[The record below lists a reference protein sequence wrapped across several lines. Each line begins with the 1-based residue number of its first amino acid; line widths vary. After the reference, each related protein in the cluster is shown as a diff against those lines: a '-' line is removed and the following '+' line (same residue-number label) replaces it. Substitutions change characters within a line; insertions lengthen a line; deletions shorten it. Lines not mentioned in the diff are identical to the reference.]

1 MKPFQIIPLVLAA
14 MSVTH
19 AIAQN
24 IPADDVANALDSLKI
39 QAVTKIDQD
48 LEANARA
55 FADAKNI
62 QVSARW
68 SDWFSPFLDIA
79 RAVYDGLT
87 TISIKKPT
95 SVRSWVKTS
104 LQAVDSGKKIFSLAT
119 SFDRFWQDGQ
129 NLQLAIDG
137 PAYNSA
143 VTTML
148 DRAEDAGFPLH
159 LIFDYDS
166 YRYSI
171 LNDLNGIAGWSPLRV
186 VHKTSTA
193 DRSGGEVL
201 PTVYAAKNHIFDQLK
216 ALSTE
221 MRQRQLPPATISQIA
236 EFVEARRSDLLN
248 ARVSNTQV
256 SYSAYLLKDGSP
268 ILCPV
273 SYSLGSVAALA
284 RWRATMLGAYAD
296 NVDIE
301 MRVRLAETADTGL
314 SQAADL
320 LTEQVNL
327 NLSVEAVIAGQVE
340 ANEILKNASSLGF
353 SFAKPE
359 VGSLLNLSRSFASN
373 AREQINMIPQEMMD
387 ILPGEVSKVLVLVD
401 DTIQQVRALADPP
414 SVAPTIDKVEPAQ
427 LQPLPSPQTQTLH
440 IYGSGFTSSST
451 LVFTHGASVFNS
463 VPARLHFQNA
473 TQIDYDIIVDGGVG
487 TWSVKVVYG
496 SQESNLEYFTVTP
509 MPTVARPTISPFG
522 GSSTGPVQVTLGCD
536 TVGVQIHYT
545 LNGNDPTTSDTAY
558 TGPFT
563 LTSSATV
570 KARAFL
576 TGYNPSPVIAASFTV
591 ASVPGTV
598 AITIATTPPG
608 LLVSVDDGAATP
620 APVTVNRTPGQT
632 LNVNS
637 PSPQVSSDGHTRYN
651 FASWSDG
658 GTQAHTVITPSADRT
673 YTATFAPQYQLA
685 ITVSPPGSGNVT
697 ATPSAAWYNPGQPV
711 SLVAQAASGNSF
723 SSWSGV
729 DSQSGDA
736 AQVTMNGYRGVTASF
751 STNSS
756 GAGSIRV
763 SIVPQ
768 AAADQGAQWKLT
780 SESQWHSS
788 GAITTVSSLGDY
800 IVQFKII
807 SGWTTPPNKTIALFP
822 AQTDVWIDSDPYLQQ
837 GPGDAPTVTTLA
849 ANSISAFT
857 GTMNG
862 TVNGNGWATT
872 AWFEWSTDPTLA
884 TFTSTPSQAIG
895 PNEMP
900 VSATLIQLVP
910 DTPYYFRVA
919 ASNPQGT
926 ARGSILSFTTL
937 AQTPSS
943 IFTWGD
949 SSDGQRNVPADLSD
963 IVAVAAGG
971 FHALAL
977 SGEGKV
983 SAWGLGSDGQTS
995 VPTDL
1000 QNVVAVS
1007 AGLRHSVALRADGS
1021 VTVWG
1026 GNDLGQRNVP
1036 GGLSGAVAIVA
1047 SSYHTLALKNDGTVV
1062 GWGRNDSGQSS
1073 PPPGLSGVIAIA
1085 AGDFHSLALKRDGTI
1100 VGWGS
1105 DADGELDIPPGLD
1118 DVVGIAASV
1127 GYSLAL
1133 RNDGTV
1139 VAWGFNGYGETSI
1152 PPSLNDVV
1160 SIAAGAYHCLA
1171 LKRDGTVVA
1180 WGRDVS
1186 GQIDVPPGLPTVG
1199 GISAGNSFS
1208 MALANAS
1215 PPVIIQQPQSAT
1227 ISPGGTVLFKVSA
1240 VCAVPLT
1247 YQWRLN
1253 GTDLPGETSSTL
1265 LLSSA
1270 KVTNSGSY
1278 SVAVTGLA
1286 GTRMSAAALLQVTA
1300 SPFTVLWANPPDITY
1315 GVALSPAQLNA
1326 TASIPGG
1333 FTYNPTAG
1341 AVLPAGNAQLLTA
1354 TFTPSDTTTYQST
1367 TATVTINV
1375 LKATLAV
1382 AASDSNRPYGTPNPD
1397 FSGAITGVQNGD
1409 NITATYACSATP
1421 GSPVGT
1427 YSISPTVHDPDGK
1440 LGNYALSTANGTLTV
1455 TPAALVVSTSNAGR
1469 TYGAAN
1475 PVFTGTVTGVQNGDN
1490 ITANYSCSA
1499 TFTSPV
1505 GQYAIVPTLSD
1516 PGGKLGNYSVTL
1528 NNGAL
1533 SVSPA
1538 PLIVTADNENRAYGT
1553 PNPSFTG
1560 IVDGVQNGDNF
1571 TASFFC
1577 SATPTGPVGN
1587 YLIIP
1592 SLNDP
1597 GGSLGNYNV
1606 TLNNGILTVTQAPAA
1621 VTLNPA
1627 TLTQVY
1633 DGMPKVVVAD
1643 TTPSGLAV
1651 TFTYSDN
1658 LTPPTAAGNYAVIA
1672 TVNDANYTGSASG
1685 TLKVS
1690 RVALTVTGIT
1700 AANKPYDGTIIATIT
1715 GTPTLVGVIGGDAVT
1730 ITGTPVG
1737 TFENKNVGNNKP
1749 VTVTGLSWGGAN
1761 AGNYMLSVPA
1771 LSASITPAP
1780 LVVTADNKTRAFGTA
1795 NPPLTGTVTGLQ
1807 TGDPITATYNCTATT
1822 TSPAGS
1828 YPIVPILVDPANDL
1842 ANYNVTLNNG
1852 TLTITPL
1859 ELKLAGLA
1867 FDSRHFGLSIATEA
1881 GLKYTLEYTVSLTA
1895 PVWAPVKTVTGN
1907 GSVLSLDDANA
1918 SDAARFYRVRVEP
1931 QGP

>member
-1 MKPFQIIPLVLAA
+1 MTPMKPFQTIPLVLAA
-14 MSVTH
+14 MLATTASAQTNPALLWAKASGPWGTEFDGSFG
-19 AIAQN
+19 AIAVHPTNPNVIFVGSSALGPGVFKSSDGGATWSTKNSGIAQIGLFTSHYPPISKIVISPSN
-24 IPADDVANALDSLKI
+24 PNVMYLGTAVDDPLFVGGSGDVYRSSDAGETWQKVDGQRNLFGVYQIEGAISDLDVHPQKPEIVYAGVAGQGVL
-39 QAVTKIDQD
+39 
-48 LEANARA
+48 
-55 FADAKNI
+55 
-62 QVSARW
+62 
-68 SDWFSPFLDIA
+68 
-79 RAVYDGLT
+79 
-87 TISIKKPT
+87 
-95 SVRSWVKTS
+95 KTS
-104 LQAVDSGKKIFSLAT
+104 NGGLDWNTVFAAGSALGTVDYFHIVRILPTQPSTVFFSGFTYYSEDVIPGPPIQGGFKTTGTQGLVPFALRKSTDEGATWRSIPDPSPIALFTDLQFEKASGNLYLSTIAYQTPVFFHVGNRGVFKSSNSGENWQAINQATFASLDQLPFVALAVNPSSVNAGIFA
-119 SFDRFWQDGQ
+119 
-129 NLQLAIDG
+129 
-137 PAYNSA
+137 
-143 VTTML
+143 
-148 DRAEDAGFPLH
+148 
-159 LIFDYDS
+159 
-166 YRYSI
+166 
-171 LNDLNGIAGWSPLRV
+171 
-186 VHKTSTA
+186 
-193 DRSGGEVL
+193 SGG
-201 PTVYAAKNHIFDQLK
+201 
-216 ALSTE
+216 LST
-221 MRQRQLPPATISQIA
+221 MFIGTTDQGNHWLNLDPC
-236 EFVEARRSDLLN
+236 LLN
-248 ARVSNTQV
+248 ACIGRGALAGNKLFLLTSVGI
-256 SYSAYLLKDGSP
+256 YSAD
-268 ILCPV
+268 V
-273 SYSLGSVAALA
+273 SVLF
-284 RWRATMLGAYAD
+284 
-296 NVDIE
+296 
-301 MRVRLAETADTGL
+301 
-314 SQAADL
+314 
-320 LTEQVNL
+320 
-327 NLSVEAVIAGQVE
+327 
-340 ANEILKNASSLGF
+340 ASS
-353 SFAKPE
+353 
-359 VGSLLNLSRSFASN
+359 
-373 AREQINMIPQEMMD
+373 
-387 ILPGEVSKVLVLVD
+387 
-401 DTIQQVRALADPP
+401 
-414 SVAPTIDKVEPAQ
+414 APVITKVEPAQ

-463 VPARLHFQNA
+463 VQARLHFQNA
-473 TQIDYDIIVDGGVG
+473 NQIDYDIIVDGAEGD
-487 TWSVKVVYG
+487 WWVKVVNG
-496 SQESNLEYFTVTP
+496 SQESNLGYFTVTP

-536 TVGVQIHYT
+536 TVGAQIHYS

-576 TGYNPSPVIAASFTV
+576 TGYNPSPVTAASFTV
-591 ASVPGTV
+591 ATMPGTV
-598 AITIATTPPG
+598 AITIATAPPG

-736 AQVTMNGYRGVTASF
+736 AQVTMNGYRDVTASF
-751 STNSS
+751 FTRPS

-788 GAITTVSSLGDY
+788 GAIITVSSLGDY
-800 IVQFKII
+800 VVQFKTI
-807 SGWTTPPNKTIALFP
+807 SGWTTPPNKTISLFP
-822 AQTDVWIDSDPYLQQ
+822 AQTYVWIDSDLYLQQ

-862 TVNGNGWATT
+862 SADGNGWAT
-872 AWFEWSTDPTLA
+872 AGWFEWSIDPTLA
-884 TFTSTPSQAIG
+884 TYTATPGQAIG
-895 PNEMP
+895 PNAMP
-900 VSATLIQLVP
+900 VGATLIQLVP
-910 DTPYYFRVA
+910 NTPYYYRIA
-919 ASNPQGT
+919 ASNSQGT
-926 ARGSILSFTTL
+926 VRGAILSFTTL

-943 IFTWGD
+943 IVTWGD
-949 SSDGQRNVPADLSD
+949 SSDGQRNVPAGLSD
-963 IVAVAAGG
+963 IVAIAAGG

-977 SGEGKV
+977 SGEGTV
-983 SAWGLGSDGQTS
+983 SAWGLGFDGQTS

-1007 AGLRHSVALRADGS
+1007 AGLRHSVALRADGT
-1021 VTVWG
+1021 VAVWG

-1036 GGLSGAVAIVA
+1036 AGLNGVVAIAA
-1047 SSYHTLALKNDGTVV
+1047 SSYHTLALKNDGTVA
-1062 GWGRNDSGQSS
+1062 GWGGNDSGQSS

-1100 VGWGS
+1100 IGWGS
-1105 DADGELDIPPGLD
+1105 NADGELDIPAGLD
-1118 DVVGIAASV
+1118 DVVAIAAGV

-1133 RNDGTV
+1133 RNDGTA

-1152 PPSLNDVV
+1152 PPGLNDVV

-1186 GQIDVPPGLPTVG
+1186 GQIDAPSSLPTIG

-1208 MALANAS
+1208 MALANAG

-1227 ISPGGTVLFKVSA
+1227 MSPGGTVLFKVSA
-1240 VCAVPLT
+1240 VGAVPLT

-1270 KVTNSGSY
+1270 KVTDSGSY
-1278 SVAVTGLA
+1278 SVAVTGPA

-1315 GVALSPAQLNA
+1315 GAALSPAQLNA
-1326 TASIPGG
+1326 TASIPGS
-1333 FTYNPTAG
+1333 FAYDPPAG

-1367 TATVTINV
+1367 TATATINV

-1382 AASDSNRPYGTPNPD
+1382 AASDSSRPYRTPNPD
-1397 FSGAITGVQNGD
+1397 FGGAIAGIQNGD

-1421 GSPVGT
+1421 GSPAGT
-1427 YSISPTVHDPDGK
+1427 YSILPTVHDPDGK
-1440 LGNYALSTANGTLTV
+1440 LGNYVLSTAIGTLTV
-1455 TPAALVVSTSNAGR
+1455 IPAALVVSANDASR
-1469 TYGAAN
+1469 TYGGAN
-1475 PVFTGTVTGVQNGDN
+1475 PALTGMVTSVQNGDN
-1490 ITANYSCSA
+1490 ITASYSCIASSS
-1499 TFTSPV
+1499 SPV
-1505 GQYAIVPTLSD
+1505 GQYAIVPTLYD
-1516 PGGKLGNYSVTL
+1516 PDGKLSNYSVTL
-1528 NNGAL
+1528 NNAAL
-1533 SVSPA
+1533 TVSPA
-1538 PLIVTADNENRAYGT
+1538 SLTVTADNKNRAYGAS
-1553 PNPSFTG
+1553 NPAFTG
-1560 IVDGVQNGDNF
+1560 IVNGVQNGDNI
-1571 TASFFC
+1571 TAAFNC
-1577 SATPTGPVGN
+1577 SATPTSPVGT
-1587 YLIIP
+1587 YPIVP

-1606 TLNNGILTVTQAPAA
+1606 TLNNGILTVAQAPAT
-1621 VTLNPA
+1621 VTLNLA

-1633 DGMPKVVVAD
+1633 DGFPNVVVAD

-1651 TFTYSDN
+1651 TFTYSGN

-1672 TVNDANYTGSASG
+1672 TVNDANYTGSATG
-1685 TLKVS
+1685 TLVVS
-1690 RVALTVTGIT
+1690 PIALTVTGIA
-1700 AANKPYDGTIIATIT
+1700 AANKPYDGKTTATIT
-1715 GTPTLVGVIGGDAVT
+1715 GTPALVGVIGGDAVT
-1730 ITGTPVG
+1730 IAGTPAG
-1737 TFENKNVGNNKP
+1737 TFKNKNVGNNKP
-1749 VTVTGLSWGGAN
+1749 VTVTGLSWGDAD
-1761 AGNYMLSVPA
+1761 AGNYTLSVPT

-1780 LVVTADNKTRAFGTA
+1780 LVVSADNKTRAFGTA
-1795 NPPLTGTVTGLQ
+1795 NPPFTGTIIGLQ
-1807 TGDPITATYNCTATT
+1807 AGDSITATYNCSATI
-1822 TSPAGS
+1822 TSPAGP
-1828 YPIVPILVDPANDL
+1828 YPIVPLLVDPANDL

-1852 TLTITPL
+1852 TLTIMSL
-1859 ELKLAGLA
+1859 ELKLGELA
-1867 FDSRHFGLSIATEA
+1867 FDTRHFGLSIATEV

-1907 GSVLSLDDANA
+1907 GSVLPLDDANA

-1931 QGP
+1931 EGP